1 MGSDKDELFK
11 NLEVSARAAGEAS
24 WTWVIIAMVN
34 FLFCGGA
41 RPLGKVMI
49 HPERHTAEQVNIV
62 TEFRRLVELWIQA
75 DAHPVEVADWEHHA
89 QTLGD
94 MYTGYEVKK
103 AYKLTWKAIEPH
115 VPKEGEAGRINLADT
130 VRPELRGVCLGAGS
144 VEDSQTMNWVRSL

>member
-1 MGSDKDELFK
+1 
-11 NLEVSARAAGEAS
+11 
-24 WTWVIIAMVN
+24 
-34 FLFCGGA
+34 
-41 RPLGKVMI
+41 MI

-130 VRPELRGVCLGAGS
+130 VRPELREYVLEPDLLRIPDDELGEIPLSALVLVESDAEYDRIVHHIVRAGMFEKE
-144 VEDSQTMNWVRSL
+144 VLCPRH